1 MSKTEHA
8 GSPAEIAANVRDLRL
23 AARILLKRA
32 EEIEL
37 RAGLVGVACSGSE
50 WRVVRQAESESSR
63 GAATAPACDARAKR
77 NGHVKLVAEA
87 VGASD
92 SRVAPRRGGNN
103 GPFEK

>member
-8 GSPAEIAANVRDLRL
+8 GSASEIAESVRDLRL

-37 RAGLVGVACSGSE
+37 RAGLIGVSCSGSE
-50 WRVVRQAESESSR
+50 WRVVRQAADDASR
-63 GAATAPACDARAKR
+63 GAEPAPACEPVVKR
-77 NGHVKLVAEA
+77 NGHVKLVAGA

-92 SRVAPRRGGNN
+92 VRTPRRTGDN
-103 GPFEK
+103 GSYGK